1 MDPEFAALKALL
13 KRRIDLI
20 ADHAFR
26 DLDAPGHLA
35 ALQQISELISKE
47 HLRLRPQLPGR
58 LAHFLQQASY
68 SKALEY
74 LDEASESIP

>member
-1 MDPEFAALKALL
+1 MNPEFATLRSLL
-13 KRRIDLI
+13 NRRIELI

-26 DLDAPGHLA
+26 AADAPGHLA
-35 ALQQISELISKE
+35 SLQQISELISQE
-47 HLRLRPQLPGR
+47 HLRLRPLLSGR

-74 LDEASESIP
+74 LDETNG

>member
-1 MDPEFAALKALL
+1 MNPEFTTLKVLL
-13 KRRIDLI
+13 KRRLDLI

-26 DLDAPGHLA
+26 AADAPGHLL
-35 ALQQISELISKE
+35 ALQQISELISAE
-47 HLRLRPQLPGR
+47 HLRLRPLLPGR

-74 LDEASESIP
+74 LDET

>member
-1 MDPEFAALKALL
+1 MNPEFATLKVLL
-13 KRRIDLI
+13 KRRLDLI

-26 DLDAPGHLA
+26 AADAPGHLL
-35 ALQQISELISKE
+35 ALQQISELISAE
-47 HLRLRPQLPGR
+47 HLRLRPLLPGR

-74 LDEASESIP
+74 LDET